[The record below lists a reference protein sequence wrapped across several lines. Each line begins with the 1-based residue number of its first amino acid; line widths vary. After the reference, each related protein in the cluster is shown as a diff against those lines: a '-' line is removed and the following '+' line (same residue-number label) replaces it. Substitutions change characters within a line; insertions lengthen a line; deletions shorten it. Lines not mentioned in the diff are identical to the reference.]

1 MDPGSKP
8 IVPSTTCSTRSN
20 YPIGLDKTYQDMDT
34 DQNVQKPDTHPIM
47 VQKSNSPLNISTIT
61 HRVFDK
67 CDTFDHQKLPV
78 TDLMMTSNRI
88 DNRRVCLSPSP
99 LVGLSPPPLV
109 GLSPPPL
116 VGLSPPPLAGPYF
129 RRPSFPFSLYYPSQ
143 SHSSKKSP
151 YKRPRSNPLSMPG
164 DTEYYPSIAQS
175 YRRRRSTTPPF
186 KDYKQVVSKRMLH
199 APPKSINEIWSI
211 PREVQIASLRKFS
224 VDRVE

>member
-1 MDPGSKP
+1 MDPASIP
-8 IVPSTTCSTRSN
+8 IVPSTACNSRSK

-34 DQNVQKPDTHPIM
+34 DQDAQKPETSYTHPQM
-47 VQKSNSPLNISTIT
+47 VRKSHSPLNISTIT
-61 HRVFDK
+61 HTVETVFDK
-67 CDTFDHQKLPV
+67 CDTFDHQTLPV

-88 DNRRVCLSPSP
+88 DNRRVR
-99 LVGLSPPPLV
+99 
-109 GLSPPPL
+109 LSPPPL

-151 YKRPRSNPLSMPG
+151 YKRPRSNPLSMHG

-186 KDYKQVVSKRMLH
+186 KDYKQGVSKRMLH

>member
-1 MDPGSKP
+1 MDTASIP
-8 IVPSTTCSTRSN
+8 IVPSTTCSSISK
-20 YPIGLDKTYQDMDT
+20 YPVGLDKTYQDMDT
-34 DQNVQKPDTHPIM
+34 DQHAQKPETSYTHPII
-47 VQKSNSPLNISTIT
+47 VQKSHSPLNISTIT
-61 HRVFDK
+61 HTVEAVMDK
-67 CDTFDHQKLPV
+67 CDPFDHQKLPV
-78 TDLMMTSNRI
+78 TDLMTTSNRI
-88 DNRRVCLSPSP
+88 DNRRVR
-99 LVGLSPPPLV
+99 LSPPPLV

-116 VGLSPPPLAGPYF
+116 VGLSPPSLAGPYF

-186 KDYKQVVSKRMLH
+186 KDYKQGVSKRMLH

>member
-1 MDPGSKP
+1 
-8 IVPSTTCSTRSN
+8 
-20 YPIGLDKTYQDMDT
+20 MDT
-34 DQNVQKPDTHPIM
+34 DQHVQKRETSYTHPIM
-47 VQKSNSPLNISTIT
+47 VQKSHSPLNISTIT
-61 HRVFDK
+61 HTVETVFDK
-67 CDTFDHQKLPV
+67 CDPFDHQKLPV
-78 TDLMMTSNRI
+78 TDLMTTSNRN
-88 DNRRVCLSPSP
+88 DNRRVR
-99 LVGLSPPPLV
+99 
-109 GLSPPPL
+109 LSPPPL

-164 DTEYYPSIAQS
+164 ETEYYPSIAQS

-186 KDYKQVVSKRMLH
+186 KDYKQGVSKRMLH

-224 VDRVE
+224 VDGVE